1 MILQLETATTNCS
14 VSLSSEGETLVFK
27 EDYGAKYSHAERLHV
42 YIEEVVSEAGISLA
56 TLKAIAISKGPGSYT
71 GLRIGVSAAKGLCY
85 ALDIPLISIPTLA
98 SLASQV
104 GKISGFIIPMIDA
117 RRMEAYTC
125 VFNSEFNVV
134 RETRADLLEPNSY
147 AEYLEKSEVYFIG
160 NAVDKASE
168 VISHTN
174 AYFIK
179 GKLPSAKDMSML
191 AWQKYKAKEF
201 EDVAYFEPFYLKDFI
216 VGKPKS

>member
-1 MILQLETATTNCS
+1 M
-14 VSLSSEGETLVFK
+14 VFK